1 MGFLYLGSTENMH
14 AGCVLWESNAS
25 HWLTILCPSDQHRT
39 KPRMIT
45 QYWLKGQFRTNICIS
60 AWNQYQEGWSWL
72 ADHDPKYGD
81 ICHHPWVLTR
91 QDSWTKMSLLLR
103 GLFSPGFRLVG
114 DDHELGA
121 RLCGVLLDTAS
132 LVLPNDTPHGP
143 GHCSWSSP
151 GSPKREGR
159 HQKKVYFY
167 VSHQSG
173 PDHFGGILPPPDPI
187 FALSAPFL
195 PEIREFQYPLKPG
208 VKLSIKGRWEGCCS
222 LNAPETVLPTQSLI
236 NTPAS
241 TPSLHHIVRPKGVR
255 ELSFPNTAQ
264 ATWLAPPTHPASSHL
279 AGTNQSNVHAN

>member
-1 MGFLYLGSTENMH
+1 MNWVL
-14 AGCVLWESNAS
+14 GCVGCCWIQQALFY
-25 HWLTILCPSDQHRT
+25 P
-39 KPRMIT
+39 MIPHMALDT
-45 QYWLKGQFRTNICIS
+45 VP
-60 AWNQYQEGWSWL
+60 
-72 ADHDPKYGD
+72 DHPQAAQNEKGD
-81 ICHHPWVLTR
+81 IRKRFIFMSPISQVL
-91 QDSWTKMSLLLR
+91 
-103 GLFSPGFRLVG
+103 
-114 DDHELGA
+114 
-121 RLCGVLLDTAS
+121 
-132 LVLPNDTPHGP
+132 
-143 GHCSWSSP
+143 
-151 GSPKREGR
+151 
-159 HQKKVYFY
+159 
-167 VSHQSG
+167 
-173 PDHFGGILPPPDPI
+173 PDHFWGILPPPDPI